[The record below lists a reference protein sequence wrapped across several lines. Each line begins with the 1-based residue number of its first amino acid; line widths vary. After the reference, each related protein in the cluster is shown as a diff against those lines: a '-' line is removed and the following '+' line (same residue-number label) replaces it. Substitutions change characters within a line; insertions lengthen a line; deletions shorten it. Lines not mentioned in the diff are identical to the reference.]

1 MKCNNI
7 VKLLCLGLVVFFIGS
22 PFSFALTIQERANFA
37 QCLTGYTCKLTPPE
51 KEKYLKYFLDAATGL
66 TSQEKTRYAKFLAGS
81 GDELTPQEREK
92 YNNTFSDA
100 AVAISPQEKA
110 KYANLPGVQ
119 NIKQTKP
126 NGDFLYIVKMGTLAP
141 EGVGWAS
148 LIKNVINPGIFKLSS
163 GLIYLNW
170 YYGGTMGDDQ
180 DILAKMR
187 NGQLQGGGFS
197 GQGILMACP
206 EMALIELPFM
216 FENYD
221 EVEHV
226 YSKYRGRINKWF
238 EKHGYHL
245 LLLAEQDFDQ
255 VYSTKNPIKTPDDF
269 KNSRFLTWYGV
280 VEEKVLK
287 AAGAS
292 PLPIRVPEVAAS
304 IRTGVCDAFISPS
317 IWAVGTQM
325 YTVMKYLNPMHI
337 RYSPA
342 GGVISMQLWNQLPE
356 EVQIALDYYVMS
368 IEKDFR
374 RQVRESNE
382 KCLKA
387 MYKYGMKEVKMTP
400 VEIELLKKKVMPVWD
415 ELAEKGYYTKA
426 ELAELKA
433 LLADYRAKHKK

>member
-1 MKCNNI
+1 MKCSSF
-7 VKLLCLGLVVFFIGS
+7 VKFLCLGLVVFFTGS
-22 PFSFALTIQERANFA
+22 PFSFALTIQEKANFA
-37 QCLTGYTCKLTPPE
+37 QCLTGYTCKLTPLE
-51 KEKYLKYFLDAATGL
+51 KEKYLKFFLDAATGL
-66 TSQEKTRYAKFLAGS
+66 TPQEKARYAKFLAGY
-81 GDELTPQEREK
+81 GDTFSPQEREK
-92 YNNTFSDA
+92 YNNIFTDA

-126 NGDFLYIVKMGTLAP
+126 NGDFLYLVKMGTLAP

-148 LIKNVINPGIFKLSS
+148 LIKNVINPGIYKLSS

-216 FENYD
+216 FESYD
-221 EVEHV
+221 EVEYV

-255 VYSTKNPIKTPDDF
+255 VYSTKHPIKTPDDF

-400 VEIELLKKKVMPVWD
+400 AELDILKKKVMPVWD

-426 ELAELKA
+426 ELSELKA
-433 LLADYRAKHKK
+433 LLADYRANNKK